1 MVSVRG
7 SRMGVVAA
15 VQWAGHEQCVPVP
28 QFPHWHEVKD
38 CVSGQWQLQRWVQ
51 LHAPKFMYYR
61 RFHDEYVTYELM

>member
-28 QFPHWHEVKD
+28 QLPALAWGQRLRLRAVAITTLGTASCPTIHVQPP
-38 CVSGQWQLQRWVQ
+38 VSR
-51 LHAPKFMYYR
+51 
-61 RFHDEYVTYELM
+61 